1 MRGVSALSEYSTP
14 VSNDTATEDDRAGDG
29 AGADNW
35 AGAMAQIDAEI
46 DELRALLARRR
57 AADEAISD
65 DPDDGPGDAVA

>member
-1 MRGVSALSEYSTP
+1 MSALSEYSTP
-14 VSNDTATEDDRAGDG
+14 VSNDTATEDEHAGDG

-57 AADEAISD
+57 ARDEVNGD
-65 DPDDGPGDAVA
+65 DGDPGDGPDDGVA